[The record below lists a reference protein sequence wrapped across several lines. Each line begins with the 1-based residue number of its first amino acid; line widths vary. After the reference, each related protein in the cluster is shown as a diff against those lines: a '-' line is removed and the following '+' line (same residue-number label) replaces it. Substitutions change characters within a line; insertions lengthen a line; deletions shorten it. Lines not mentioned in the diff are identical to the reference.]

1 MTADIINH
9 LETEIYTVAQFNHDS
24 RVLLENTFGQIWITG
39 EISNLAR
46 PASGHLYFTLKDEK
60 AAVRCALF
68 RNSRRNTPTDLDNG
82 MQVIAHARV
91 SLYEPRG
98 DFQLIVNSLE
108 PAGLGLLQKK
118 FEQLK
123 KQLHAEGLFEND
135 RKQTIPSAPHTI
147 GLITSPKGAAIH
159 DVLKVLKRRH
169 ANTEVVIYPSLVQ
182 GEQAAGNICHMIE
195 LANQRQE
202 CDVILLTRGG
212 GSLEDLWCFNE
223 ESVARAIAASDLP
236 IVSAVGH
243 EVDFTIADFVA
254 DLRAATPSAAA
265 ELLSPD
271 QAALKRQLATAQ
283 KKLGYLLQQQLQY
296 KQLLLDKLKARLP
309 RPDAILQQQIQTVD
323 HLQMRLQQA
332 MQHTTHE
339 VKQRLAYNSGLLNS
353 LSPLNTLS
361 RGYAIMSQGDKA
373 ISSVKQINKDQ
384 PLVARMHDGEL
395 LLNVKTS

>member
-9 LETEIYTVAQFNHDS
+9 LETEIYTVTQFNHDS
-24 RVLLENTFGQIWITG
+24 RVLLEKTFGQIWITG

-46 PASGHLYFTLKDEK
+46 PASGHLYFTLKDGK

-68 RNSRRNTPTDLDNG
+68 RNSRRNTPPDLDNG
-82 MQVIAHARV
+82 QQVIANARV

-123 KQLHAEGLFEND
+123 KQLLAEGLFEPE
-135 RKQTIPSAPHTI
+135 RKKDIPSAPQTI
-147 GLITSPKGAAIH
+147 GIVTSSNGAAIH
-159 DVLKVLKRRH
+159 DALKVLKRRH
-169 ANTEVVIYPSLVQ
+169 TNTKVIIYPSLVQ
-182 GEQAAGNICHMIE
+182 GEQAADNICRMIE
-195 LANQRQE
+195 LANQRNE
-202 CDVILLTRGG
+202 CDVLLVTRGG

-223 ESVARAIAASDLP
+223 ESVARAIAASELP

-254 DLRAATPSAAA
+254 DMRAATPSAAA

-271 QAALKRQLATAQ
+271 QAALKQQLAQAQ
-283 KKLGYLLQQQLQY
+283 RKLGYLLQQQLVH
-296 KQLLLDKLKARLP
+296 KKLLLDKLKARLP
-309 RPDAILQQQIQTVD
+309 RPDALLQQQIQTVD
-323 HLQMRLQQA
+323 HLQLRMQQA
-332 MQHTTHE
+332 MQQSVHDL
-339 VKQRLAYNSGLLNS
+339 KQRLAYNSGLLNS

-361 RGYAIMSQGDKA
+361 RGYAILSQDDKA
-373 ISSVKQINKDQ
+373 ISSVKDVNKKQ
-384 PLVARMHDGEL
+384 PLKARLHDGEL
-395 LLNVKTS
+395 SLEIKS

>member
-9 LETEIYTVAQFNHDS
+9 LETEIYTVTQFNHDS
-24 RVLLENTFGQIWITG
+24 RILLENTFGQIWITG

-68 RNSRRNTPTDLDNG
+68 RNSRRNTPNDLKNG
-82 MQVIAHARV
+82 MQVMANARV
-91 SLYEPRG
+91 SLYEARG

-108 PAGLGLLQKK
+108 PAGLGLLQKR

-123 KQLHAEGLFEND
+123 KQLLTEGLFEAE
-135 RKQTIPSAPHTI
+135 RKKAIPSAPQTI
-147 GLITSPKGAAIH
+147 GIITSSQGAAIH
-159 DVLKVLKRRH
+159 DALKVLKRRH
-169 ANTEVVIYPSLVQ
+169 ANTKVIIYPSLVQ
-182 GEQAAGNICHMIE
+182 GEQAADNICQMIE
-195 LANQRQE
+195 LANQRHE

-223 ESVARAIAASDLP
+223 ESVARAIAASELP
-236 IVSAVGH
+236 VVSAVGH

-271 QAALKRQLATAQ
+271 QAALKRQLTAAQ
-283 KKLGYLLQQQLQY
+283 KKLAYLLQQQLLH
-296 KQLLLDKLKARLP
+296 KKLLLDKLKARLP
-309 RPDAILQQQIQTVD
+309 RPDTLLQQQAQTVD
-323 HLQMRLQQA
+323 HLQMRLQQS
-332 MQHTTHE
+332 MQHAVHDL
-339 VKQRLAYNSGLLNS
+339 KQRLAYNSGLLNS

-361 RGYAIMSQGDKA
+361 RGYAILSQDDNA

-384 PLVARMHDGEL
+384 PLTARLHDGDIL
-395 LLNVKTS
+395 LGVKS

>member
-9 LETEIYTVAQFNHDS
+9 LETEIYTVTQFNHDS
-24 RVLLENTFGQIWITG
+24 RQLLEKTFGQIWITG

-46 PASGHLYFTLKDEK
+46 PASGHLYFTLKDDK

-68 RNSRRNTPTDLDNG
+68 RNSRRNTPPDLDNG
-82 MQVIAHARV
+82 QQVVANARV

-123 KQLHAEGLFEND
+123 KQLLAEGLFD
-135 RKQTIPSAPHTI
+135 QSRKQPIPDMPTTI
-147 GLITSPKGAAIH
+147 GIITSSRGAAIH

-169 ANTEVVIYPSLVQ
+169 SNIEVIVYPSLVQ
-182 GEQAAGNICHMIE
+182 GEQAAANISQMIKV
-195 LANQRQE
+195 ANQRNE
-202 CDVILLTRGG
+202 CDVLLVTRGG

-271 QAALKRQLATAQ
+271 QASLKQQLHHAQ
-283 KKLGYLLQQQLQY
+283 RKLVHLLQQQVEY
-296 KQLLLDKLKARLP
+296 KQLVLNALKARLP
-309 RPDAILQQQIQTVD
+309 RPDALLQQETQTVD
-323 HLQMRLQQA
+323 HLQLRLEQA
-332 MQHTTHE
+332 MQRGLQQNQ
-339 VKQRLAYNSGLLNS
+339 QRLAHNSSLLNS

-361 RGYAIMSQGDKA
+361 RGYAILSQDNKA
-373 ISSVKQINKDQ
+373 ISSVKQIDKQ
-384 PLVARMHDGEL
+384 SPITAQLHDGDIEL
-395 LLNVKTS
+395 TVNR